1 MGGYIQA
8 FRAAAAEF
16 SLAAEPDL
24 NAILRMP
31 GALDTEP
38 LPADGAL
45 EASVLEKVEELLDR
59 LNQMREEEGRGMERE
74 LRQRMALVE
83 QAAKG
88 VEKHRQAVLQ
98 TYVGKLK
105 ARMQELI
112 GSQIE
117 PERLLQEAALLVDR
131 SDIQEELVR
140 LDTHVKHFLG
150 LLEQGGEAGK
160 KLDFLVAGDEPRGQY
175 IAFEDFGPG
184 GRGAEH
190 YRDGTGDEDRNR
202 KGAGTGAEH
211 RMSGV
216 YIISAPSG
224 SGKSTLV
231 NKVREIVPGLKFS
244 ISYTT
249 RASRGDEQNGRE
261 YYFVSKSEFEEMV
274 RKDEFLEHANVF
286 GNYYG
291 TARRFL
297 REAEQEGKDLLLDI
311 DVQGAAQIKR
321 KLPDAV
327 SIFILPPNRQELEKR
342 LRTRSLDAEQVIQRR
357 LVTATREIENYEK
370 YDYILV
376 NDRLEESVDA
386 LKSILLAERL
396 QLSGTQMPKQTSTA
410 DAELIAKAE
419 RCRLEN
425 VRERLQPILASFAQA
440 ASGR

>member
-1 MGGYIQA
+1 M
-8 FRAAAAEF
+8 
-16 SLAAEPDL
+16 
-24 NAILRMP
+24 
-31 GALDTEP
+31 T
-38 LPADGAL
+38 
-45 EASVLEKVEELLDR
+45 
-59 LNQMREEEGRGMERE
+59 
-74 LRQRMALVE
+74 
-83 QAAKG
+83 
-88 VEKHRQAVLQ
+88 
-98 TYVGKLK
+98 
-105 ARMQELI
+105 
-112 GSQIE
+112 
-117 PERLLQEAALLVDR
+117 
-131 SDIQEELVR
+131 
-140 LDTHVKHFLG
+140 
-150 LLEQGGEAGK
+150 
-160 KLDFLVAGDEPRGQY
+160 
-175 IAFEDFGPG
+175 
-184 GRGAEH
+184 
-190 YRDGTGDEDRNR
+190 
-202 KGAGTGAEH
+202 
-211 RMSGV
+211 GV

-327 SIFILPPNRQELEKR
+327 SIFVLPPNRQELEKR

-357 LVTATREIENYEK
+357 LVTASREIENYEK

-376 NDRLEESVDA
+376 NDRLEESVEA

-396 QLSGTQMPKQTSTA
+396 RHSETQRTA
-410 DAELIAKAE
+410 DDLETLAMAE
-419 RCRLEN
+419 RCRLNN
-425 VRERLQPILASFAQA
+425 VRDRLQPILASFVPAVPG
-440 ASGR
+440 GR